1 MKTYSNLYKDKKLNA
16 WLDITT
22 NCNAACPQ
30 CHRTNPRTLKKANWI
45 PLIQWSLEE
54 FKIAFPIKT
63 LAHIDRLNFCGT
75 LGDPMMCKDI
85 FEICEYIIKESECYI
100 IINTNG
106 SMRTEFW
113 WQHLGYI
120 IGYDRGHMIFDIDG
134 STQEM
139 HEFYRQKTNL
149 DKIIKNMKA
158 YSLYGHAGVF
168 TVVFKHNEDYL
179 KDIHKMVD
187 DIIGDHYHLFV
198 PSDRAH
204 HIEKFK
210 FYKNDEPMFLEHSS
224 KYGLSP
230 QRTHLEIGD
239 L

>member
-1 MKTYSNLYKDKKLNA
+1 MKTYSELYKNKKINA

-30 CHRTNPRTLKKANWI
+30 CGRTDPNTLKRVSW
-45 PLIQWSLEE
+45 LRLLQWSLED
-54 FKIAFPIKT
+54 FKTAFPPKT
-63 LAHIDRLNFCGT
+63 LEHISHLNFCGT
-75 LGDPMMCKDI
+75 LGDPMMNKDI
-85 FEICEYIIKESECYI
+85 FEICEYIIKESSCYI

-113 WQHLGYI
+113 WQHLGHV
-120 IGYDRGHMIFDIDG
+120 IGYDRGHMVFDIDG

-149 DKIIKNMKA
+149 DKIISNMKA
-158 YSLYGHAGVF
+158 YSLYGNAGAF
-168 TVVFKHNEDYL
+168 TVVFKHNEDHL
-179 KDIHKMVD
+179 KEIYKTVEDA
-187 DIIGDHYHLFV
+187 IGDHYHLFV

-204 HIEKFK
+204 HIPQFK
-210 FYKNDEPMFLEHSS
+210 FIKDGKEQFLEHSP
-224 KYGLSP
+224 KYGLSA
-230 QRTHLEIGD
+230 QRTHLQIGD

>member
-1 MKTYSNLYKDKKLNA
+1 MKTYTELYNNKKINA

-30 CHRTNPRTLKKANWI
+30 CHRTDPKTLKKVGWL
-45 PLIQWSLEE
+45 PLIQWSLEQ
-54 FKIAFPIKT
+54 FKTAFPPKT
-63 LAHIDRLNFCGT
+63 LERINTINFCGS
-75 LGDPMMCKDI
+75 LGDPIMCKDI
-85 FEICEYIIKESECYI
+85 FEICEYIIDESKCYI

-106 SMRTEFW
+106 SIRDEYW
-113 WQHLGYI
+113 WTHLGYI
-120 IGYDRGHMIFDIDG
+120 IKDRGQMVFDIDG

-149 DKIIKNMKA
+149 DTIIENMKA
-158 YSLYGHAGVF
+158 YSLYGDSGAF
-168 TVVFKHNEDYL
+168 TVVFKHNENYL
-179 KDIHKMVD
+179 KDIHKMVND
-187 DIIGDHYHLFV
+187 VIGDHYHLFV

-204 HIEKFK
+204 HVDKFE
-210 FYKNDEPMFLEHSS
+210 FIKNGEVQFLEHSP
-224 KYGLSP
+224 KYGLSA